1 MPLPRALG
9 RFNVRVTNRLL
20 WPVVQFLPSFGRV
33 VHVGRRSGR
42 VYRTPVN
49 LFRREDR
56 AILAMTYGTETD
68 WLKNVLLAGRFAFE
82 TRRGRLQLVDLEVI
96 RDPTQHLV
104 PWPVRIPLRL
114 VGVADFLVARVESE
128 GRPGDS
134 PRIPRRTKH
143 GQNGART
150 PRCRVETSS

>member
-49 LFRREDR
+49 LFRHGNR
-56 AILAMTYGTETD
+56 AVLAMTYGTETD
-68 WLKNVLLAGRFAFE
+68 WLKNVLAAGRFEFE
-82 TRRGRLQLVDLEVI
+82 SRRGTLQLVDLEVI
-96 RDPTQHLV
+96 RDPTRHLV

-114 VGVADFLVARVESE
+114 VRVADFLVARVEGE
-128 GRPGDS
+128 V
-134 PRIPRRTKH
+134 PRADQGPR
-143 GQNGART
+143 G
-150 PRCRVETSS
+150 P

>member
-20 WPVVQFLPSFGRV
+20 WPVVRYLPSFGRV

-49 LFRREDR
+49 LFRRGDR
-56 AILAMTYGTETD
+56 VVLAMTYGTHTD
-68 WLKNVLLAGRFAFE
+68 WLKNVLAAGRFGFE
-82 TRRGRLQLVDLEVI
+82 SRRETLWLVDPEVVH
-96 RDPTQHLV
+96 DPTQRLV

-114 VGVADFLVARVESE
+114 TGVADFLVARVDGTESRADPDPAS
-128 GRPGDS
+128 GGP
-134 PRIPRRTKH
+134 
-143 GQNGART
+143 
-150 PRCRVETSS
+150 